1 MLPKEDNRFLEV
13 VGNPTTLTGHRLQ
26 AEGTFLWRGTKK
38 VKSVLKAPFGGLEN
52 EGGPS

>member
-1 MLPKEDNRFLEV
+1 MTLKEALFM
-13 VGNPTTLTGHRLQ
+13 
-26 AEGTFLWRGTKK
+26 WRGTKK